1 MSRSLPPSPGPTSV
15 RQESEASAAIISGFV
30 AWLLLQALLTATE
43 MLADSAPGPVARAVL
58 LSVLIVSF
66 QTQRFHAYGARYWF
80 PASVGAFE
88 LLRSPMSG
96 AGPVT
101 FLFVALWMAMPWL
114 LCSLKLEGRLR
125 TLERVYPLLH
135 HSVLEL
141 TRVDHLQPRVQ
152 GWVCRRAARTLE
164 RLRRWCALAL
174 NHERS
179 RSRVLRL
186 MALDPVQRRP
196 NALFISRR
204 ALTKCGWY

>member
-125 TLERVYPLLH
+125 TL
-135 HSVLEL
+135 
-141 TRVDHLQPRVQ
+141 
-152 GWVCRRAARTLE
+152 GAGRAALDVRE
-164 RLRRWCALAL
+164 
-174 NHERS
+174 
-179 RSRVLRL
+179 VL
-186 MALDPVQRRP
+186 RRP
-196 NALFISRR
+196 NNELFTTGTVAVEVGEELWVGSFRGDRI
-204 ALTKCGWY
+204 AIVPAE

>member
-1 MSRSLPPSPGPTSV
+1 MSRSFPASLGPTSL
-15 RQESEASAAIISGFV
+15 RHTSEAGAAIVSGFV

-43 MLADSAPGPVARAVL
+43 MLADRAPGPVVRAGV

-66 QTQRFHAYGARYWF
+66 QTQRFHVYGARYWF
-80 PASVGAFE
+80 PASIGAFE
-88 LLRSPMSG
+88 LLRSPISG

-101 FLFVALWMAMPWL
+101 FSFVALWMAMPWL

-135 HSVLEL
+135 HSVFEL

-152 GWVCRRAARTLE
+152 GWLCRRAARALE
-164 RLRRWCALAL
+164 QLRRWCALAL

-179 RSRVLRL
+179 RSRMLRL
-186 MALDPVQRRP
+186 MAP
-196 NALFISRR
+196 
-204 ALTKCGWY
+204 TKCGWY